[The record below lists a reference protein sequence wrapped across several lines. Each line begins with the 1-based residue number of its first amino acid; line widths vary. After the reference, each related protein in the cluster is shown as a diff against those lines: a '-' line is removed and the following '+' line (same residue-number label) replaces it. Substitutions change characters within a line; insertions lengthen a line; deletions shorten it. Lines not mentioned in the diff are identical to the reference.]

1 MGPPKLIRIGTSGWS
16 YKDWEGVFYEPGE
29 SKLQKYCKVFDTVE
43 IDSTFYSYPDPDVV
57 EGLARNTPKDFVFAA
72 KIPSVITHDKKLD
85 PNKGTLKDL
94 SRFLELLRPLKD
106 SGKLGPLL
114 IQLPPK
120 FEYEKHAEVLE
131 RFLAELPGGY
141 MFAVEFRDESWLRD
155 DVMRMLSRHNVAY
168 TIVDEPLLPPET
180 HVTADFA
187 YIRWHGRGRNP
198 WYYYHYNREELEA
211 WKPKIIEVSGRVKNV
226 YGYFNNH
233 FKGYAVHNALQ
244 VLEILGVITP
254 AQRRVLEEVER
265 NLRRG
270 AVEQPKLSQI
280 LPPEKIP
287 DSVEGMLKLLTNG
300 ARLRRAKEI
309 SGGEIEV
316 LERTESTL
324 SARVKEYRVF
334 IDLERR
340 MIIHDCADW
349 ARVKDMLSFCK
360 HLAALMLR
368 LEPEYSKRIL
378 REILLDKT
386 SWTFADY
393 LDSS

>member
-1 MGPPKLIRIGTSGWS
+1 
-16 YKDWEGVFYEPGE
+16 
-29 SKLQKYCKVFDTVE
+29 
-43 IDSTFYSYPDPDVV
+43 
-57 EGLARNTPKDFVFAA
+57 
-72 KIPSVITHDKKLD
+72 
-85 PNKGTLKDL
+85 
-94 SRFLELLRPLKD
+94 
-106 SGKLGPLL
+106 
-114 IQLPPK
+114 
-120 FEYEKHAEVLE
+120 
-131 RFLAELPGGY
+131 

-198 WYYYHYNREELEA
+198 WYYYHYDREELEA
-211 WKPKIIEVSGRVKNV
+211 WKPKIIEVSGRVKNI

-254 AQRRVLEEVER
+254 AQKRILEEVER

-287 DSVEGMLKLLTNG
+287 DSVEGMLKLLTNE
-300 ARLRRAKEI
+300 ARLRRAREI

-378 REILLDKT
+378 REILLDKI